1 MQNKKQ
7 EHISN
12 IFYCRRN
19 VEVSLPCPYI
29 SANFLDGFFKLFF
42 ARPLQ
47 SFLFEDSRLADSIFF
62 VASRRPESLPI
73 LQQFYI
79 SVKIQSFQFRIE
91 LLVVVLPCYLIVM
104 KDIRTD
110 VVSVFGPYF

>member
-1 MQNKKQ
+1 M
-7 EHISN
+7 
-12 IFYCRRN
+12 
-19 VEVSLPCPYI
+19 EVFLPCSYI
-29 SANFLDGFFKLFF
+29 SADFLDCFFKLFF

-47 SFLFEDSRLADSIFF
+47 SFLFEDSSFADSIFF

-104 KDIRTD
+104 KDVRTD
-110 VVSVFGPYF
+110 VEAVFGLYF